1 MLDDEHGTRVV
12 PVSDRWT
19 VMVRGSHT
27 GRLPEW
33 LSVSA
38 EVVVKKLLLLG
49 VAALVMGACAEG
61 PTAPPASKKAPPSS
75 AKADDSFT
83 CRSGYVV
90 AYDENGNPYCVPE

>member
-1 MLDDEHGTRVV
+1 MLDDEHGARVV
-12 PVSDRWT
+12 PVSGRWT

-27 GRLPEW
+27 RRMPDG

-38 EVVVKKLLLLG
+38 EVVVKKLLLLS

-75 AKADDSFT
+75 AKADDTFS

-90 AYDENGNPYCVPE
+90 AYDENGNPYCAPE